1 MVKRCGPTAYLR
13 ILVPG
18 LVTGHV
24 HELSS
29 GITNSCE
36 WNLGMVCSRTAPYRQ
51 LYGQGCA
58 SLHLAILNDSPKG
71 ILPHLPPQKNPR
83 ETVAPHHI
91 CSNNLL
97 EKQHCVGGDML
108 FQALGVEK
116 GKKTQQIKHGKY
128 VLRRPHGARKRSQQR
143 VMLYEYGQSAVGKWT
158 ACTASVP
165 ALPGPWGTHR
175 GECNKGYRLQIN
187 QAQKAELCF
196 HCTAVRSCLCQ
207 IYGHS

>member
-1 MVKRCGPTAYLR
+1 
-13 ILVPG
+13 
-18 LVTGHV
+18 
-24 HELSS
+24 
-29 GITNSCE
+29 
-36 WNLGMVCSRTAPYRQ
+36 MVCSRTAPYRQ

-116 GKKTQQIKHGKY
+116 GKKKKTTNQAWKICPEEATRG
-128 VLRRPHGARKRSQQR
+128 S
-143 VMLYEYGQSAVGKWT
+143 EEIT
-158 ACTASVP
+158 A
-165 ALPGPWGTHR
+165 
-175 GECNKGYRLQIN
+175 KGYAL
-187 QAQKAELCF
+187 
-196 HCTAVRSCLCQ
+196 
-207 IYGHS
+207 